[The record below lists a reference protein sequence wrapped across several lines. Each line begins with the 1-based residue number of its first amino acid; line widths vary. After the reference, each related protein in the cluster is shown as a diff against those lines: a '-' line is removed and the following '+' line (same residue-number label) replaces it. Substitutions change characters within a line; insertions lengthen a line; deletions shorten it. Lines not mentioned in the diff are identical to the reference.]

1 MDYILYYKIREQL
14 IKDYNYLN
22 GGAVA
27 PDIRFNEN
35 DSTITSLGNP
45 PIIPK
50 YTPGEMLTKL
60 GNIETILNKL
70 KDPSKLNELESFIET
85 YKDRLREVI
94 TKADIYLTKANAEKG
109 RFAPDDLVNFFKGR
123 NKFTE
128 KVDEYHEKI
137 SNESWTKERINKELY
152 NDSKENPELMEELF
166 FDNSNTFDNFNK
178 ELLLL
183 FTPFLT
189 SYENLKNLPDEQK
202 KTKLNENLDSD
213 INNLTELIKLAEK
226 YNEYINRKRQGV
238 ESILNTVYSD
248 SDVKIHDNTDNK
260 IKNKEDFMEKLEEA
274 QVPSDAKLNFANIRN
289 IGSTLSDVIT
299 KLEINSQMKLIQNF
313 DIFDININ
321 LKDILS
327 LKNVVS
333 FNTNNMRGGNFET
346 KYIVT
351 KNTNEKLLKLLNLT
365 EKLYSTLD
373 TILNDS
379 KYLQQVQIRYN
390 FYLAYIFLIIRQ
402 SASKD
407 ILTVFKYL
415 NKDIIEKYLNIFEK
429 IKAKFINLTS
439 TDVNT
444 IYLNKY
450 HYLTIDK
457 LINLFNFL
465 RGKITSPNI
474 LIDISK
480 CTGNVLNDLNLFN
493 HFKSI
498 IKGYLNTVEGKT
510 VTGLTLTEVNKM
522 WFDLD

>member
-27 PDIRFNEN
+27 PDITFDEN
-35 DSTITSLGNP
+35 DNTIKSLGNP
-45 PIIPK
+45 PLIPK

-70 KDPSKLNELESFIET
+70 NDPSKLNELQRFIET
-85 YKDRLREVI
+85 YKDRLNAVI
-94 TKADIYLTKANAEKG
+94 TKADIYLKKANAEKG
-109 RFAPDDLVNFFKGR
+109 KFAPDVLVNFFKGP

-137 SNESWTKERINKELY
+137 SNESWTGERINKELY
-152 NDSKENPELMEELF
+152 DDSKENPELMDELF
-166 FDNSNTFDNFNK
+166 FDNSNTLDNFNK

-189 SYENLKNLPDEQK
+189 SYDSLKDLSDDEK
-202 KTKLNENLDSD
+202 KTKLNENLQSD
-213 INNLTELIKLAEK
+213 IKNLEDLIKLAEK
-226 YNEYINRKRQGV
+226 YNLYINNKRQGV

-248 SDVKIHDNTDNK
+248 GDVKIHDNTDNK
-260 IKNKEDFMEKLEEA
+260 KNKEDFMEKLEEA
-274 QVPSDAKLNFANIRN
+274 QVPNDAKLNFAEIRN
-289 IGSTLSDVIT
+289 ISSTLTSVI
-299 KLEINSQMKLIQNF
+299 KGLEINDEMKLIQEF

-321 LKDILS
+321 LIDKLS
-327 LKNVVS
+327 LNGIVS
-333 FNTNNMRGGNFET
+333 FNTNSMRGGEFET

-351 KNTNEKLLKLLNLT
+351 KKTNEKLFTLLSLT
-365 EKLYSTLD
+365 EKLYLTLD

-390 FYLAYIFLIIRQ
+390 YYLAYIFLIIRQ

-407 ILTVFKYL
+407 VLTVFKYL

-439 TDVNT
+439 ADKNT

-450 HYLTIDK
+450 HYLTINK

-474 LIDISK
+474 LIDVSK
-480 CTGNVLNDLNLFN
+480 CTGNVQNDLNLFN

-498 IKGYLNTVEGKT
+498 IKGYLNTAEGQT
-510 VTGLTLTEVNKM
+510 VTGLTPTEVNGI